1 MNPWIQGLPR
11 ICLAW
16 LGAALQNSAMEAD
29 IRLEP
34 NEARVLGVL
43 IEKELTVPDQYPLS
57 LNATTAGCNQKSN
70 RSPILALSETEVAMQ
85 LDKLVVLG
93 LAGRVHPAGSRA
105 ERFCHNAC
113 QVLDLNTH
121 QAGIL
126 AELMMRGPQSRG
138 DLRTRVNRMGPV
150 PTLEALASHLDPLIA
165 RGMIKRIPPA
175 VGSRVERFA
184 QQLAPAAQGVE
195 AAAPNAGAPAPTAAA
210 LNQMQALEARV
221 ELLERQLANLAGKL
235 GEPLEE

>member
-1 MNPWIQGLPR
+1 
-11 ICLAW
+11 
-16 LGAALQNSAMEAD
+16 MEAD

-70 RSPILALSETEVAMQ
+70 RSPLMALSETEVAMQ

-93 LAGRVHPAGSRA
+93 LAGRVHPASSRV

-113 QVLDLNTH
+113 QVLDLSPH
-121 QAGIL
+121 QAAIL

-150 PTLEALASHLDPLIA
+150 PTLEALAAHLDPLIS
-165 RGMIKRIPPA
+165 RGTVKRIPPA
-175 VGSRVERFA
+175 AGTRVERFA

-195 AAAPNAGAPAPTAAA
+195 PSSPSSGAPASRTAA
-210 LNQMQALEARV
+210 LPQMQALEARV